1 MAQEDQ
7 SSSVKGAA
15 LDFTGERAVPGMI
28 SASLYK
34 THASRYEFAAS
45 LCSDAVALDVACGS
59 GYGTRLLNASGRVR
73 LVISVDISH
82 EALLFAKRQYPELH
96 VVQANASALPFKND
110 SFDLIASFE
119 TIEHLDA
126 TNQEKL
132 LHQCQRVARDDG
144 ILVISTPNKKV
155 YSFLASNP
163 FHLKEHNL
171 VEFKQFIQRGFEDV
185 RLFGQDRR
193 LYPVWI
199 LRRTLSVVL
208 SVFGWGNS
216 VRQRVRTVLHTE
228 SGEERL
234 HDSYGVHPLRY
245 IPFLFEPRFVV
256 VTARKP
262 RKTRVDL

>member
-1 MAQEDQ
+1 MAQEDE
-7 SSSVKGAA
+7 SSGVKGAG
-15 LDFTGERAVPGMI
+15 LDFTGERAIPGMI
-28 SASLYK
+28 STSLYK
-34 THASRYEFAAS
+34 THASRYEFAAGQ
-45 LCSDAVALDVACGS
+45 CSDAVALDVACGS
-59 GYGTRLLNASGRVR
+59 GYGSHILNTTGRAR

-82 EALLFAKRQYPELH
+82 EALLFAKSQYPNLFI
-96 VVQANASALPFKND
+96 VQASASALPFKSD

-119 TIEHLDA
+119 TIEHLDS

-132 LHQCQRVARDDG
+132 LHQCQRVTRDG
-144 ILVISTPNKKV
+144 GMLVISTPNKRV
-155 YSFLASNP
+155 YSFLAGNP

-171 VEFKQFIQRGFEDV
+171 REFKQFIQRGFEDV
-185 RLFGQDRR
+185 RLFGQDMR

-216 VRQRVRTVLHTE
+216 MKQRVRTVLQTE

-234 HDSYGVHPLRY
+234 HDSYGVHSLRY
-245 IPFLFEPRFVV
+245 IPFVREPRFIV

-262 RKTRVDL
+262 RKTRLDL